1 MKLILFSSDESSNKN
16 DHHDFVYL
24 SAISES
30 LEYFSS
36 L

>member
-1 MKLILFSSDESSNKN
+1 MKLIIFSSDESSNKN
-16 DHHDFVYL
+16 DRHAFVYL

-30 LEYFSS
+30 LEYVSS